1 MSQLSDIT
9 TVIGFAA
16 ANHSGEMVALLSR
29 NGVVVP
35 TETLTT
41 KMLVALIV
49 NALAES
55 PSFAKDLTAW
65 AASKEGSF
73 ANNTGTGTFIGPL
86 LPDGSTTSGG
96 GSEKGGGFNWGKAFD
111 NFLKIGTTAANYIQG
126 RQQIAAAD
134 SLAAAEAAKLEAARI
149 QSEAEEKSFGSKLAL
164 SQASTTKVVV
174 FGLLGLA
181 LVGGAIWYFTRKK

>member
-1 MSQLSDIT
+1 MSQLSDLT
-9 TVIGFAA
+9 NVIGFAA

-29 NGVVVP
+29 NGVIVP

-55 PSFAKDLTAW
+55 PSFAKDFSAW
-65 AASKEGSF
+65 AAGKASMYSSF
-73 ANNTGTGTFIGPL
+73 TGPL
-86 LPDGSTTSGG
+86 MEDGSTTSGG
-96 GSEKGGGFNWGKAFD
+96 GSGEGFNWGKLFENVGKAGAV
-111 NFLKIGTTAANYIQG
+111 IGNYVQG
-126 RQQIAAAD
+126 RQQVAAAD
-134 SLAAAEAAKLEAARI
+134 SLAAAENARLDAERI
-149 QSEAEEKSFGSKLAL
+149 ARDREEQSFL
-164 SQASTTKVVV
+164 SRIELSRASTTKVVV

>member
-16 ANHSGEMVALLSR
+16 AKHQGEMVALLTR

-55 PSFAKDLTAW
+55 PSFGKDFLAW
-65 AASKEGSF
+65 AASKEGTF
-73 ANNTGTGTFIGPL
+73 ANNTGSGTFIGPA

-96 GSEKGGGFNWGKAFD
+96 GSGFNWGKAFD
-111 NFLKIGTTAANYIQG
+111 NFIKAGTLGLNYLQG
-126 RQQIAAAD
+126 RQQVAAAD
-134 SLAAAEAAKLEAARI
+134 SLAAAEAARLEAARV
-149 QSEAEEKSFGSKLAL
+149 SAEAEENSFASKLAL

-181 LVGGAIWYFTRKK
+181 VVGGAIWYFTRKK

>member
-73 ANNTGTGTFIGPL
+73 ANNTGAGTFIGPT

-96 GSEKGGGFNWGKAFD
+96 SGFNWGAAFD
-111 NFLKIGTTAANYIQG
+111 NFLKIGTTAANYVQG

-149 QSEAEEKSFGSKLAL
+149 QSQAEEKSFASKLAL

>member
-16 ANHSGEMVALLSR
+16 ANHQGEMVALLTR

-41 KMLVALIV
+41 KMLVALLV

-55 PSFAKDLTAW
+55 PSFGKDFLAW
-65 AASKEGSF
+65 AASKEGTF
-73 ANNTGTGTFIGPL
+73 ANNTGNGTFVGPL
-86 LPDGSTTSGG
+86 LPDGSTGAG
-96 GSEKGGGFNWGKAFD
+96 GSGSGFNWGKAFD

-126 RQQIAAAD
+126 RQQVAAAD
-134 SLAAAEAAKLEAARI
+134 SLAAAEAARLEAARVAA
-149 QSEAEEKSFGSKLAL
+149 EAEESSFASKLAL

-181 LVGGAIWYFTRKK
+181 VVGGAIWYFTRKK

>member
-16 ANHSGEMVALLSR
+16 AKHQGEMVALLSR

-55 PSFAKDLTAW
+55 PSFAKDFTTW
-65 AASKEGSF
+65 AQSKS
-73 ANNTGTGTFIGPL
+73 GTFSNA
-86 LPDGSTTSGG
+86 DGDEAVPTGG
-96 GSEKGGGFNWGKAFD
+96 KSGFNWGKAFD
-111 NFLKIGTTAANYIQG
+111 NFLKIGTTAANYVQG

-149 QSEAEEKSFGSKLAL
+149 QSEAEEKSFASKLAL

>member
-16 ANHSGEMVALLSR
+16 ANHQGEMVALLTR

-41 KMLVALIV
+41 KMLVALLV
-49 NALAES
+49 NALSES
-55 PSFAKDLTAW
+55 PSFAKDFTAW
-65 AASKEGSF
+65 AASNQGAF
-73 ANNTGTGTFIGPL
+73 ANNTGAGTFIGPL

-96 GSEKGGGFNWGKAFD
+96 DGFNWGKAFD
-111 NFLKIGTTAANYIQG
+111 NFIKLGTTAANYIQG
-126 RQQIAAAD
+126 RQQIAAAN
-134 SLAAAEAAKLEAARI
+134 SLAAAEAAKAEAARLEKEREE
-149 QSEAEEKSFGSKLAL
+149 QSFL
-164 SQASTTKVVV
+164 SRIELSRASTTKVVV

-181 LVGGAIWYFTRKK
+181 LIGGAIWYFTRKK

>member
-55 PSFAKDLTAW
+55 PSFAKDFTTW
-65 AASKEGSF
+65 AQSKS
-73 ANNTGTGTFIGPL
+73 GTFSNA
-86 LPDGSTTSGG
+86 DGDEAVPTGG
-96 GSEKGGGFNWGKAFD
+96 KSGFNWGKAFD
-111 NFLKIGTTAANYIQG
+111 NFLKIGTTAANYVQG

-149 QSEAEEKSFGSKLAL
+149 QSEAEEKSFASKLAL